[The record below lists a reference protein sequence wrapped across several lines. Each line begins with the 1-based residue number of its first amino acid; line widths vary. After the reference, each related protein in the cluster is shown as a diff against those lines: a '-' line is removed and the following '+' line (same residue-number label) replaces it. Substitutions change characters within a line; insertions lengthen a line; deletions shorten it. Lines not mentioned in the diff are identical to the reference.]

1 MVDLEIPLLEPEM
14 VIHPGSKNAEV
25 INDEGVLLRYDDP
38 SSVKV
43 SLTKNVRL
51 ISAGAFKKC
60 KRIADIFIPDTVR
73 KIESGAFANSPNIQI
88 VSVDNSTEMEN
99 GYESVFR
106 GCGYITLNVR
116 FKDYTQ
122 AVLRRIY

>member
-1 MVDLEIPLLEPEM
+1 MVELEIPLMEPEM

-25 INDEGVLLRYDDP
+25 INDGVLLRYDDP
-38 SSVKV
+38 SLVKITL
-43 SLTKNVRL
+43 SKNVRV
-51 ISAGAFKKC
+51 ISADAFKKC

-73 KIESGAFANSPNIQI
+73 KIEAGAFANTPSIQI
-88 VSVDNSTEMEN
+88 VSVENSTEMEN
-99 GYESVFR
+99 GYESVFK
-106 GCGYITLNVR
+106 GCGHITLNVR

>member
-1 MVDLEIPLLEPEM
+1 MLDLEIPLLEPET
-14 VIHPGSKNAEV
+14 VIHPGSKNVEV
-25 INDEGVLLRYDDP
+25 INDDGVLLRYNDP
-38 SSVKV
+38 SSMKV
-43 SLTKNVRL
+43 TLSKNVRV
-51 ISAGAFKKC
+51 ISADAFKKC
-60 KRIADIFIPDTVR
+60 KRIADIFIPETVR
-73 KIESGAFANSPNIQI
+73 KIESGAFENSPNIQI

-122 AVLRRIY
+122 AVLRRIF